1 MKSVGFAVAVANT
14 VDEVKKVAHFKTKKK
29 GGRGA
34 VREIVDL
41 LLAGRT

>member
-1 MKSVGFAVAVANT
+1 MKAVGFAAAVADA
-14 VDEVKKVAHFKTKKK
+14 VDEVKDAAHFKTKKK

-41 LLAGRT
+41 LLCG